1 MKWRNFLFMSVA
13 LFAFGSVSLVLAQGE
28 VPIPTVYDAIF
39 SAAMLKAIAG
49 VVGFTQLIN
58 NAAKLHGYAAV
69 ALAFVV
75 SVGYSFVMYLSSG
88 LWYCVAVAIAAFIP
102 AALAYKATKAVGKFV

>member
-1 MKWRNFLFMSVA
+1 
-13 LFAFGSVSLVLAQGE
+13 
-28 VPIPTVYDAIF
+28 
-39 SAAMLKAIAG
+39 
-49 VVGFTQLIN
+49 
-58 NAAKLHGYAAV
+58 
-69 ALAFVV
+69 VV